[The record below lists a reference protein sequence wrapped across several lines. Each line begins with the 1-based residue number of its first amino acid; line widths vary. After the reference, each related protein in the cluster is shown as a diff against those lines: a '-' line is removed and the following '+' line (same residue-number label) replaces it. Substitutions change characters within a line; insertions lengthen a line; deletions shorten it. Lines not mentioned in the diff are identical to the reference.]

1 MIQKII
7 AYLYQKKVTKTYND
21 NNDGFIC
28 NFVLEYKDKGDFVH
42 KMACYAVNFEPVV
55 IGKENR
61 YLVEVDVHAVQ
72 NVKYNND
79 RVWLPQCKVIK
90 MDLLLQPWE
99 ITSAEKEIE
108 RYYDEQRKF
117 MEPDMTA
124 KPEEIVWFESTISE
138 NVEPEVSFVEQEKEE
153 VLVSCTW
160 Y

>member
-61 YLVEVDVHAVQ
+61 YFVEVDVHAVQ
-72 NVKYNND
+72 NVKYTND

-99 ITSAEKEIE
+99 ITSAEKEIK
-108 RYYDEQRKF
+108 RYYMNKEKF

-124 KPEEIVWFESTISE
+124 KPEEMLWFESTISE
-138 NVEPEVSFVEQEKEE
+138 NVEPEFSFVEQEKEE
-153 VLVSCTW
+153 VFIC
-160 Y
+160 

>member
-21 NNDGFIC
+21 SNDGFIC
-28 NFVLEYKDKGDFVH
+28 NFVLEYKDKGGFVH

-61 YLVEVDVHAVQ
+61 YFVEVDVHAVQ

-99 ITSAEKEIE
+99 ITSVEKEIE
-108 RYYDEQRKF
+108 ILR
-117 MEPDMTA
+117 
-124 KPEEIVWFESTISE
+124 
-138 NVEPEVSFVEQEKEE
+138 
-153 VLVSCTW
+153 
-160 Y
+160 

>member
-42 KMACYAVNFEPVV
+42 RWHAMPSTLNPLLLEREPLFGRGGCAC
-55 IGKENR
+55 
-61 YLVEVDVHAVQ
+61 VQ

-99 ITSAEKEIE
+99 ITSVEKEIE
-108 RYYDEQRKF
+108 RYYDEQRKIYGTGY
-117 MEPDMTA
+117 D
-124 KPEEIVWFESTISE
+124 SE
-138 NVEPEVSFVEQEKEE
+138 AGRNAMV
-153 VLVSCTW
+153 
-160 Y
+160 

>member
-1 MIQKII
+1 MIQKLI

-28 NFVLEYKDKGDFVH
+28 KDKKDFVH

-79 RVWLPQCKVIK
+79 RVWMPQCKVMK
-90 MDLLLQPWE
+90 MDL
-99 ITSAEKEIE
+99 
-108 RYYDEQRKF
+108 
-117 MEPDMTA
+117 
-124 KPEEIVWFESTISE
+124 TIGMR
-138 NVEPEVSFVEQEKEE
+138 
-153 VLVSCTW
+153 
-160 Y
+160 

>member
-99 ITSAEKEIE
+99 ITSVEKEIE

-124 KPEEIVWFESTISE
+124 KPEEMLWFESTISE

>member
-1 MIQKII
+1 MPGNGAKGLGYMIQKII

-61 YLVEVDVHAVQ
+61 YFVEVDVHAVQ

-99 ITSAEKEIE
+99 LTTAEKEIE
-108 RYYDEQRKF
+108 RYYAEQRKIYRTGY
-117 MEPDMTA
+117 D
-124 KPEEIVWFESTISE
+124 SE
-138 NVEPEVSFVEQEKEE
+138 TGRNCMV
-153 VLVSCTW
+153 
-160 Y
+160 

>member
-1 MIQKII
+1 MTYTEERTYWLECMIK
-7 AYLYQKKVTKTYND
+7 ASRY
-21 NNDGFIC
+21 G
-28 NFVLEYKDKGDFVH
+28 GDFVH

-108 RYYDEQRKF
+108 RYYGEQRKIYGTGY
-117 MEPDMTA
+117 DS
-124 KPEEIVWFESTISE
+124 ESGR
-138 NVEPEVSFVEQEKEE
+138 NC
-153 VLVSCTW
+153 LV
-160 Y
+160 